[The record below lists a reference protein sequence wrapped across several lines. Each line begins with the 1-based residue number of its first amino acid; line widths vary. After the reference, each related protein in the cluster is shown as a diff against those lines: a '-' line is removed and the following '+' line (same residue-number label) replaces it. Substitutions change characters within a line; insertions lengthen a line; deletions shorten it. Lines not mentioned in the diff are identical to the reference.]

1 MGSERRMAVVPGVIP
16 GNWDRREAPGGKMV
30 LDCEAGARG
39 KLLKLLR
46 EEKSGTSSPG
56 PEERW
61 AEAEY
66 SIITSWLESLSL
78 SGLDSSSASA
88 RSSFL

>member
-1 MGSERRMAVVPGVIP
+1 MGSERRMAEPMP
-16 GNWDRREAPGGKMV
+16 GNWDLREAG
-30 LDCEAGARG
+30 AGARG

-56 PEERW
+56 PAR
-61 AEAEY
+61 AAEY
-66 SIITSWLESLSL
+66 SIITSWPLSRSR

-88 RSSFL
+88 RSIFL

>member
-1 MGSERRMAVVPGVIP
+1 MGSDSRMAVPMP
-16 GNWDRREAPGGKMV
+16 GNCDLREAGGT
-30 LDCEAGARG
+30 GARG

-56 PEERW
+56 PES
-61 AEAEY
+61 AAEY
-66 SIITSWLESLSL
+66 SIITSWLESRSR

>member
-1 MGSERRMAVVPGVIP
+1 MGSESRMAVPMP
-16 GNWDRREAPGGKMV
+16 GNCDLREVGG
-30 LDCEAGARG
+30 AGARG
-39 KLLKLLR
+39 KLLKLFR

-56 PEERW
+56 PER
-61 AEAEY
+61 AAEY
-66 SIITSWLESLSL
+66 SIITSWLESRSR